1 MIRLYDVI
9 SYYER
14 LSIDLSSSEKESLS
28 LSLLDKHQNRKDI
41 TLKRIPLPTRF
52 DGSFFLVQLNFILFS
67 SLPIIFHFKFHLYH
81 IR

>member
-14 LSIDLSSSEKESLS
+14 LSIDLSSGKFRKRIS
-28 LSLLDKHQNRKDI
+28 LSLLDKHQNRKGI

-52 DGSFFLVQLNFILFS
+52 DGSFFLVQLNFIY
-67 SLPIIFHFKFHLYH
+67 SLRCL
-81 IR
+81 